1 MVSFFRR
8 PLDEAEKH
16 HRKALRFRDHTK
28 KDFDFGLS
36 IWHFKQAIRL
46 KPNNPV
52 YHYYLGRAYAAAP
65 MLAVVRDFN
74 AAFKL
79 KDSASLAIAELKEA
93 IRLRPNFPEAYMVLG
108 EVYMYLGETD
118 KALRAFQAVQA
129 LSDDKKL
136 LSYVRQDRRQAEQG
150 ISEHPQPD
158 KAREHL
164 EQARNYR
171 NQEDYHQAVNELS
184 NALKLAP
191 DWYWL
196 YDNLCQIGVE

>member
-1 MVSFFRR
+1 MVPFFRR

-65 MLAVVRDFN
+65 MLAIIRDFN

-79 KDSASLAIAELKEA
+79 NDSANLAIGELKEA

-108 EVYMYLGETD
+108 EVYMYLSETD
-118 KALRAFQAVQA
+118 KALRAFHTVQA

-136 LSYVRQDRRQAEQG
+136 LSYIRQERRQAEQG
-150 ISEHPQPD
+150 ISEHPQP
-158 KAREHL
+158 KEAREHL
-164 EQARNYR
+164 EQAVVYR
-171 NQEDYHQAVNELS
+171 NAGKYLQAADELS
-184 NALKLAP
+184 VALKLAP
-191 DWYWL
+191 DWHWL
-196 YDNLCQIGVE
+196 YDNLCQLG